1 MTKKKHTGLG
11 KGLDALLPSAV
22 EFTDK
27 GIKFKTPD
35 DEKIVG
41 EFPMIELSKIV
52 YNPYQPRK
60 KFDEKELENLK
71 NSIIENGVIQP
82 ISVRK
87 ALNGYEL
94 IAGERRV
101 RAAMLAGLK
110 KIPAII
116 QDIDTDQ
123 KMLELALLENIMRS
137 DLNPIETANAF
148 DLLIQDHDLTQEEI
162 AKKMGMDRATVAN
175 YLRLLK
181 LPIPVQDE
189 LCKGI
194 TTMGH
199 AKAILGLG
207 EKKRMLKAWTIVKK
221 RSLTVRE
228 TEKLVRDIELGLI
241 MLSGKTVKKN
251 IKSVRKDNS
260 IPADLKAVIED
271 KEQQLR
277 YKFGVKVRINA
288 KDDVSGSIEFN
299 YVTIDDFD
307 RIMELLLSDKKV
319 KNSK

>member
-1 MTKKKHTGLG
+1 
-11 KGLDALLPSAV
+11 
-22 EFTDK
+22 
-27 GIKFKTPD
+27 
-35 DEKIVG
+35 
-41 EFPMIELSKIV
+41 
-52 YNPYQPRK
+52 
-60 KFDEKELENLK
+60 
-71 NSIIENGVIQP
+71 
-82 ISVRK
+82 
-87 ALNGYEL
+87 
-94 IAGERRV
+94 
-101 RAAMLAGLK
+101 MLAGLK

-241 MLSGKTVKKN
+241 TLSGKTVKKN

>member
-1 MTKKKHTGLG
+1 MKKKKQTGLG

-27 GIKFKTPD
+27 GIKFNSQDNENLQGKY
-35 DEKIVG
+35 
-41 EFPMIELSKIV
+41 PMIELSKIV

-60 KFDEKELENLK
+60 KFDEKELTNLK

-87 ALNGYEL
+87 SINGYEL

-101 RAAMLAGLK
+101 RAAILAGLK

-116 QDIDTDQ
+116 RDVDTDL
-123 KMLELALLENIMRS
+123 KMLELALLENLMRS

-148 DLLIQDHDLTQEEI
+148 DLLLQDHELTQEEI
-162 AKKMGMDRATVAN
+162 GKKMGMDRATVAN

-181 LPIPVQDE
+181 LPIPIQDE
-189 LCKGI
+189 LSKAK

-207 EKKRMLKAWTIVKK
+207 TKQKMLQAWEIVKK
-221 RSLTVRE
+221 RNLTVRE

-241 MLSGKTVKKN
+241 SLPGSIAKKAKRNNTREKKN
-251 IKSVRKDNS
+251 
-260 IPADLKAVIED
+260 IPADLKAIITA
-271 KEQQLR
+271 KEEELR
-277 YKFGVKVRINA
+277 YALGVKVKIYP

-299 YVTIDDFD
+299 YLSIDDFE
-307 RIMELLLSDKKV
+307 RIVSLLLKTNNDEE
-319 KNSK
+319 

>member
-1 MTKKKHTGLG
+1 MKKKKQTGLG

-27 GIKFKTPD
+27 GIKFYSPD
-35 DEKIVG
+35 NENLQG
-41 EFPMIELSKIV
+41 TYPMIELSKIV

-60 KFDEKELENLK
+60 KFDEKELTNLK

-87 ALNGYEL
+87 SINGYEL

-101 RAAMLAGLK
+101 RAAILAGLK

-116 QDIDTDQ
+116 RDVDTDL
-123 KMLELALLENIMRS
+123 KMLELALLENLMRS

-148 DLLIQDHDLTQEEI
+148 DLLLQDHELTQEEI
-162 AKKMGMDRATVAN
+162 GKKMGMDRATVAN

-181 LPIPVQDE
+181 LPIPIQDE
-189 LCKGI
+189 LSKAT

-199 AKAILGLG
+199 AKAILGL
-207 EKKRMLKAWTIVKK
+207 ETKQKMLQAWEIVKK
-221 RSLTVRE
+221 RNLTVRE

-241 MLSGKTVKKN
+241 SLPGSTATKTKQSNQKEKKN
-251 IKSVRKDNS
+251 
-260 IPADLKAVIED
+260 IPADLKAIISA
-271 KEQQLR
+271 KEEELR
-277 YKFGVKVRINA
+277 YALGVKVKIYP

-299 YVTIDDFD
+299 YLTIDDFE
-307 RIMELLLSDKKV
+307 RIVSLLLKTNV
-319 KNSK
+319 EEE

>member
-1 MTKKKHTGLG
+1 MKKKKQTGLG

-27 GIKFKTPD
+27 GIKFNSPD
-35 DEKIVG
+35 NENLQG
-41 EFPMIELSKIV
+41 RYPMIELSKIV

-60 KFDEKELENLK
+60 KFDEKELTNLK

-87 ALNGYEL
+87 SINGYEL

-101 RAAMLAGLK
+101 RAAILAGLK

-116 QDIDTDQ
+116 RDVDTDL
-123 KMLELALLENIMRS
+123 KMLELALLENLMRS

-148 DLLIQDHDLTQEEI
+148 DLLLQDHELTQEEI
-162 AKKMGMDRATVAN
+162 GKKMGMDRATVAN

-181 LPIPVQDE
+181 LPIPIQDE
-189 LCKGI
+189 LSKAT

-207 EKKRMLKAWTIVKK
+207 TKQKMLKAWEIVKK
-221 RSLTVRE
+221 RNLTVRE

-241 MLSGKTVKKN
+241 SLPGSIAKKAKQNNQKEKKN
-251 IKSVRKDNS
+251 
-260 IPADLKAVIED
+260 IPADLKAIITA
-271 KEQQLR
+271 KEEELR
-277 YKFGVKVRINA
+277 YALGVKVKIYP

-299 YVTIDDFD
+299 YSTIDDFE
-307 RIMELLLSDKKV
+307 RIVSLLLKTNDEE
-319 KNSK
+319 

>member
-1 MTKKKHTGLG
+1 MKKKKQTGLG

-27 GIKFKTPD
+27 GIKFNSPD
-35 DEKIVG
+35 DENLKG
-41 EFPMIELSKIV
+41 NFPMIELSKIV

-87 ALNGYEL
+87 SINGYEL

-101 RAAMLAGLK
+101 RAAILAGLK
-110 KIPAII
+110 KIPAVI
-116 QDIDTDQ
+116 QDVDTDL
-123 KMLELALLENIMRS
+123 KMLEIALLENIMRS
-137 DLNPIETANAF
+137 DLNPIETANGF
-148 DLLIQDHDLTQEEI
+148 DLLIQDHGLTQEEI

-181 LPIPVQDE
+181 LPIPIQDE
-189 LCKGI
+189 LRKGS
-194 TTMGH
+194 TTIGH

-207 EKKRMLKAWTIVKK
+207 DKKKMLKAWEIVKK

-228 TEKLVRDIELGLI
+228 TEKLVRDIEMGLI
-241 MLSGKTVKKN
+241 NISGNISKKHIKQKKTDRKN
-251 IKSVRKDNS
+251 IPS
-260 IPADLKAVIED
+260 DLKAVIEA
-271 KEQQLR
+271 KEEELR
-277 YKFGVKVRINA
+277 HTLGVKVRINP
-288 KDDVSGSIEFN
+288 KDDTSGTIEFN
-299 YVTIDDFD
+299 YLTIDDFEKIVD
-307 RIMELLLSDKKV
+307 LLLN
-319 KNSK
+319 KNKAGK

>member
-22 EFTDK
+22 EFTEK
-27 GIKFKTPD
+27 GIKFKSPD
-35 DEKIVG
+35 DEKVVG
-41 EFPMIELSKIV
+41 EYPMIELSKIV

-87 ALNGYEL
+87 AMNGYEL

-116 QDIDTDQ
+116 QDVDTDQ

-148 DLLIQDHDLTQEEI
+148 DLLIQDHELTQEEI

-189 LCKGI
+189 LRKGL

-207 EKKRMLKAWTIVKK
+207 DKKRMLKAWEIVKK
-221 RSLTVRE
+221 RSFTVRE

-241 MLSGKTVKKN
+241 TLSGKAVKKKIPN
-251 IKSVRKDNS
+251 LKKDNT

-271 KEQQLR
+271 KEQELR
-277 YKFGVKVRINA
+277 YKFGVKIRINP

-299 YVTIDDFD
+299 YMTIDDFD
-307 RIMELLLSDKKV
+307 RIMDLLLSDKKGR
-319 KNSK
+319 K

>member
-241 MLSGKTVKKN
+241 TLSGKTVKKN